1 MTTYLDQPMPI
12 DDHRRYE
19 LKRRHVH
26 TNSRTRLIIFLQR
39 LIKCICNKL
48 SCTWRLNEGEKLRQ
62 GIIPMNSNGNSN
74 HVKVL
79 VLGSGP
85 AGLSAAL
92 YAARAELAS
101 VVLTGIQ
108 LGGQAALTY
117 AIENYPGFPE
127 GVGGAQ
133 LGELFQKQAEHFGA
147 KVEFD
152 TASEVDLSKRPFIVK
167 ADSGEYAADTIIVS
181 TGADPNKLKV
191 PGEEELTGRGVSY
204 CATCDGWFF
213 KDKKVII
220 VGGGDSALEEA
231 LFITRYASSVTV
243 IHRRAEFRA
252 STLLQKRAKEH
263 PKMNFIMNTV
273 VTEVIGTEKVEAVRL
288 KNIQTGDE
296 TIFETDGVFIFIG
309 HTPNTQ
315 MFKGQLEMD
324 NLGYIK
330 VDDKM
335 QTSKAGVFAAGE
347 AADFAFSSGRHLG
360 GNGCRGR
367 HRGDSL
373 PRSRIRLGSR
383 RMRRRA
389 FVVTITNESPFLCQS
404 VLSVEKVTNVLFQRK
419 TFG

>member
-1 MTTYLDQPMPI
+1 
-12 DDHRRYE
+12 
-19 LKRRHVH
+19 
-26 TNSRTRLIIFLQR
+26 
-39 LIKCICNKL
+39 
-48 SCTWRLNEGEKLRQ
+48 
-62 GIIPMNSNGNSN
+62 MNSNGNAN

-92 YAARAELAS
+92 YAARAELAP

-117 AIENYPGFPE
+117 TIENYPGFPE

-152 TASEVDLSKRPFIVK
+152 TASEVDLSQRPFKVK
-167 ADSGEYAADTIIVS
+167 ADGGEYLADSLIIS

-213 KDKKVII
+213 KDKKVVI
-220 VGGGDSALEEA
+220 VGGGDSAIEEG

-243 IHRRAEFRA
+243 IHRREEFRA
-252 STLLQKRAKEH
+252 GAILQDRAKEH
-263 PKMNFIMNTV
+263 PKMNFILNTV

-288 KNIQTGDE
+288 KNLKTGEE
-296 TIFETDGVFIFIG
+296 TVFETDGIFIFIG

-324 NLGYIK
+324 DLGYVKINA
-330 VDDKM
+330 KM
-335 QTSKAGVFAAGE
+335 HTSKAGVFAAGE
-347 AADFAFSSGRHLG
+347 AADSHFRQ
-360 GNGCRGR
+360 
-367 HRGDSL
+367 
-373 PRSRIRLGSR
+373 
-383 RMRRRA
+383 
-389 FVVTITNESPFLCQS
+389 VVTSAGMGAAAAIEATHFLEAQAD
-404 VLSVEKVTNVLFQRK
+404 
-419 TFG
+419 